1 MVGTLSQVCE
11 ELQRSEKR
19 TTPKIS
25 STPTIRQTLL
35 KLALELLRKRRAIRR
50 ELLRRKRR
58 I

>member
-1 MVGTLSQVCE
+1 MVGILSHVCE
-11 ELQRSEKR
+11 ELQRSERKA
-19 TTPKIS
+19 TPRIS

-35 KLALELLRKRRAIRR
+35 KLALELLRKRMAIRR